1 MSYKVETITNFRKEA
16 KKLIQKYP
24 SLTTEI
30 ENIGIFTDLNTHHSY
45 SFITISFTIS
55 TVCMLQFSIIT
66 PYCLFVFF
74 LLSYFC
80 FNAFK

>member
-30 ENIGIFTDLNTHHSY
+30 ENIGIFTDPVPVIPS
-45 SFITISFTIS
+45 
-55 TVCMLQFSIIT
+55 VQLQQPIKLT
-66 PYCLFVFF
+66 
-74 LLSYFC
+74 LS
-80 FNAFK
+80 NAFTF

>member
-30 ENIGIFTDLNTHHSY
+30 ENIGIFTDPVPVVPSALGELPVKLFSRTPSLTS
-45 SFITISFTIS
+45 SFIVSVAVFISYIRPATG
-55 TVCMLQFSIIT
+55 
-66 PYCLFVFF
+66 
-74 LLSYFC
+74 
-80 FNAFK
+80 

>member
-30 ENIGIFTDLNTHHSY
+30 ENIGIQLADNPTLGVSIGKNCFKIRLSIAPSSLSLPAFSARD
-45 SFITISFTIS
+45 S
-55 TVCMLQFSIIT
+55 TTSGL
-66 PYCLFVFF
+66 
-74 LLSYFC
+74 
-80 FNAFK
+80 